1 MASEQFELFVILLK
15 LKSYLISLLDDPAL
29 DYNSFD
35 YTEEYLL
42 RKYPERKEEVL
53 ELLITNKIE
62 NDAQIA
68 FNENIQS
75 KFKEMVIAIDSPH
88 KLSEILNKF
97 QIAAIKDSAK
107 EITLDDI
114 KLSREQKLKEIVS
127 VLLQL
132 ARIWTRRNEIENS
145 IEDFS
150 LLDEED
156 VIRPEELEELG
167 QLDFETSVSYKTI
180 SKLTEIYL
188 EQLAEY
194 YFKFGGDIALV
205 KLLDDIDSFKQIVAS
220 KYRDLFKE
228 HGLDLDPGK
237 LQ

>member
-15 LKSYLISLLDDPAL
+15 LKSYLISLLDDPSL

-42 RKYPERKEEVL
+42 RKYPDRKEEVL
-53 ELLITNKIE
+53 GMLMANKIE
-62 NDAQIA
+62 SDAQIA
-68 FNENIQS
+68 FSENIQQ
-75 KFKEMVIAIDSPH
+75 KFKEIVIGLDSPH
-88 KLSEILNKF
+88 KLSEILDKF
-97 QIAAIKDSAK
+97 QIEAINDTLREK
-107 EITLDDI
+107 TLDDI
-114 KLSREQKLKEIVS
+114 KLNREQKLKEIVS

-132 ARIWTRRNEIENS
+132 ARIWTRRNEIENN

-150 LLDEED
+150 LLDEEE

-167 QLDFETSVSYKTI
+167 QLDFETSVSYNTI

-194 YFKFGGDIALV
+194 YFRFGGDISLV
-205 KLLDDIDSFKQIVAS
+205 KLLDSVDEFKRLVS
-220 KYRDLFKE
+220 NKYRDLFNE
-228 HGLDLDPGK
+228 HGLDPNK
-237 LQ
+237 FQ

>member
-15 LKSYLISLLDDPAL
+15 LKSYLVSLMDDPSL

-35 YTEEYLL
+35 YTEEYLQ
-42 RKYPERKEEVL
+42 RKYPDRKEEVL

-68 FNENIQS
+68 FNENIQH
-75 KFKEMVIAIDSPH
+75 KFKEMVVGQDSPH
-88 KLSEILNKF
+88 KLSEILDKF
-97 QIAAIKDSAK
+97 QIAAINDTLREK
-107 EITLDDI
+107 TLDDI

-132 ARIWTRRNEIENS
+132 ARIWTRRNEIENN

-150 LLDEED
+150 LLDEEE

-188 EQLAEY
+188 EQLADY
-194 YFKFGGDIALV
+194 YFKFGGDISLV
-205 KLLDDIDSFKQIVAS
+205 KLLDSVDEFKRMVSS
-220 KYRDLFKE
+220 KYRDLFNE
-228 HGLDLDPGK
+228 HGLDPNK

>member
-1 MASEQFELFVILLK
+1 MI
-15 LKSYLISLLDDPAL
+15 DDPSME
-29 DYNSFD
+29 YNGFD

-53 ELLITNKIE
+53 ELLISNKIE
-62 NDAQIA
+62 SDAQIA
-68 FNENIQS
+68 FSEDIQH
-75 KFKEMVIAIDSPH
+75 KFKEMIIGLESPH
-88 KLSEILNKF
+88 KLPEILDRY
-97 QIAAIKDSAK
+97 QIAAIQDTLK
-107 EITLDDI
+107 EKTLDNF
-114 KLSREQKLKEIVS
+114 KLIREQKLKEIVS

-132 ARIWTRRNEIENS
+132 ARIWTKRNEIENN

-188 EQLAEY
+188 EQLADY
-194 YFKFGGDIALV
+194 YFKFGGDVSLM
-205 KLLDDIDSFKQIVAS
+205 KLLDSMDEFKRVVVS
-220 KYRDLFKE
+220 KYRNLYNE
-228 HGLDLDPGK
+228 HGLDPNKVL
-237 LQ
+237 